1 MLNYLVADSGPG
13 PVERSGIK
21 AVYETIFV
29 LTNLSGLVNLVFPF
43 LDDNSKRNVLDLNL
57 AKLEHCFSF

>member
-13 PVERSGIK
+13 PVERTGK

-29 LTNLSGLVNLVFPF
+29 LTNLSGLVNLVFLF

-57 AKLEHCFSF
+57 ARYLKC